1 MPPEASTSWQIAA
14 AIVVIVVVFVIAAY
28 FELRERKKTK

>member
-1 MPPEASTSWQIAA
+1 METWPIAG

-28 FELRERKKTK
+28 FEFRDRKKK